1 MSKEEI
7 RRFQQVFLS
16 YAALQERLKSTTDR
30 ESFVNLAVKLGKE
43 SGCHFTAEEVESAI
57 DEHLQARE
65 QTRLA
70 TVEEAIAQYEV
81 PKQQAVW

>member
-16 YAALQERLKSTTDR
+16 YTTLQERLKSTTDR
-30 ESFVNLAVKLGKE
+30 DSFVHLAVKLGEE
-43 SGCHFTAEEVESAI
+43 SGCHFTVEEIESAL
-57 DEHLQARE
+57 DEHLQTRE
-65 QTRLA
+65 QAQLA

-81 PKQQAVW
+81 PKKQPAW